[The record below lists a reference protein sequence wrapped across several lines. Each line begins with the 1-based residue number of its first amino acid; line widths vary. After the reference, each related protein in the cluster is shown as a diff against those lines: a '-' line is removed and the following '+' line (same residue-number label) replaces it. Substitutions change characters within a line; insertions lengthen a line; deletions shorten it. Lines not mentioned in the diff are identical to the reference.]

1 MSEPR
6 VRRAAPRAVWPPT
19 LALALAL
26 SACAPATRVVLLPQ
40 PNVPGAA
47 VEVQSGTAHR
57 VLSQPYASAEV
68 RAPGNVEVVQ
78 ADAASVNKRYRQL
91 LAVSPAPA
99 LRFSLYFMP
108 GGSQLTPESTAEL
121 SDVLA
126 RAAERPGGEI
136 VVVGH
141 TDRVGSVES
150 NDALS
155 LQRAQAVRQLFIDRG
170 FDPARVDAVGRGER
184 EPLVPTDDEV
194 DEPRNRRTE
203 ILVR

>member
-1 MSEPR
+1 MSPA
-6 VRRAAPRAVWPPT
+6 VDRRPAPPWSWP
-19 LALALAL
+19 LALASAMVL

-40 PNVPGAA
+40 PEAPTAA
-47 VEVQSGTAHR
+47 VDVQSSGSHV

-68 RAPGNVEVVQ
+68 RSAGKVEAVQ
-78 ADAASVNKRYRQL
+78 VDADRVNRRYRQL
-91 LAVSPAPA
+91 LAVNPAPV

-108 GGSQLTPESTAEL
+108 GGAQLTAESMADV

-141 TDRVGSVES
+141 TDRVGTVES

-184 EPLVPTDDEV
+184 EPLVPTDDEL

-203 ILVR
+203 IVVR

>member
-6 VRRAAPRAVWPPT
+6 ARRAAPRAVWPPA

-47 VEVQSGTAHR
+47 VEVQSGTAQR